1 MFLVGI
7 ISFYTSVFE
16 QDNYIFVYHDQV
28 QQFNFEINQW
38 DRCTAFRFT
47 FKTSRNHNEFGFQH
61 VFLKEERL
69 YQTKHT
75 KY

>member
-1 MFLVGI
+1 MFSVGI

-16 QDNYIFVYHDQV
+16 HDNYIFVYHDQV

-47 FKTSRNHNEFGFQH
+47 FKPLVITMNLDFST
-61 VFLKEERL
+61 
-69 YQTKHT
+69 YS
-75 KY
+75 